1 MQSVTDRRW
10 DLFGAAAGLLL
21 GITDTLLL
29 RASGVAMTISGSDA
43 TLLVGLTFTS
53 SIALLGFLVG
63 RLVRARARAR
73 RDAETIQ
80 RQRSALAESERAALQ
95 NEKLAALGRLA
106 AGIAH
111 EVRNPLGVIRAS
123 AAMVQEHF
131 PPDAED
137 HRACG
142 FILEE
147 IDRLDGLIGSLLAFA
162 RPAPLQVRP
171 STVQDW
177 VERASLLA
185 QAKFQQQGVA
195 LRQQLEAGSE
205 KLAADPDLLTQA
217 LLGLLTNAAEALEA
231 PGTVEIRS
239 RDDGDTLVVEVA
251 DDGPGVAADDRD
263 RVFEPFFTT
272 KTRGTGLGLAMAAR
286 IVRAHGG
293 ELRLVPGAGVG
304 PDGRGACFALHLPRQ
319 LEIQGAAA

>member
-1 MQSVTDRRW
+1 MNFVTDRRW

-21 GITDTLLL
+21 GIGDTLLL
-29 RASGVAMTISGSDA
+29 RATGVAMTISGSDA
-43 TLLVGLTFTS
+43 TWLVGVTFTS
-53 SIALLGFLVG
+53 STALLGFLVG
-63 RLVRARARAR
+63 RLIRARARAR
-73 RDAETIQ
+73 RDAETIAQ
-80 RQRSALAESERAALQ
+80 QRSALADSERAALQ

-131 PPDAED
+131 EPEAED

-142 FILEE
+142 FIMEE

-162 RPAPLQVRP
+162 KPAPLQVRP
-171 STVQDW
+171 SAVEDW
-177 VERASLLA
+177 VERASVLA
-185 QAKFQQQGVA
+185 QEKLRQQGVA
-195 LRQQLEAGSE
+195 LRRQLCAST
-205 KLAADPDLLTQA
+205 AMVPADPDLLSQA

-251 DDGPGVAADDRD
+251 DDGPGVAPDDRD

-272 KTRGTGLGLAMAAR
+272 KARGTGLGLAMASR

-293 ELRLVPGAGVG
+293 ELRLVPGGGSG
-304 PDGRGACFALHLPRQ
+304 PNGRGACFALHLPRHA
-319 LEIQGAAA
+319 ESQGAAA